1 MSAQKANLEILPLGV
16 QVALGLGLIALAAF
30 PFVGTDFYT
39 QMVTRMMIMAIF
51 AMSLDLLQGVTGLV
65 SLGHAAYFGL
75 AGYAL
80 AFLTPQ
86 GEAVSLWWT
95 LPVAVLASGL
105 AALIIGFFV
114 VRTHGIYFI
123 MVTMAF
129 AQMVFYLFFDNKVLG
144 GSDGLYIN
152 FKPAADIFG
161 WVPFDLENKRTLYY
175 FTLAAVLG
183 VYAFLRRLLWSPF
196 GRALAGIRVNE
207 HRMRAMGFGTF
218 GYKLAAFT
226 LAGALAGLAGY
237 LWGAQTGY
245 INPELMGFHMSA
257 HAIMMVILGGMGNF
271 AGAIVGAFA
280 FEYLLHVF
288 KDLPQVGSVNLGK
301 HWQLWM
307 GLFIVLLVTAFWVW
321 SSVSVNVRSRPM
333 SEVLLSA
340 KNLTKRFGGL
350 AAVNDVSLELVRNH
364 IHAVIGP
371 NGAGKSTL
379 TNLLSGDLPPTTGS
393 VTLGGHDV
401 TGWSPEKI
409 SARGLGRSYQKTN
422 IFLPFSVWENVR
434 LAAQSREPHTF
445 RLISRATDFVAVNAR
460 TERAIELSGL
470 KDRRSSIAGTISHGE
485 QRQLEIAM
493 TLATEPQVVLLDE
506 PLAGMGTVEAE
517 RMVALLLAIK
527 KDHGILLV
535 EHDMDAVFALAD
547 RLTVMVN
554 GQVIASGTPAE
565 IRADAGVQA
574 AYLGE
579 EH

>member
-1 MSAQKANLEILPLGV
+1 MSAQLANLEVLPVSIKLVLGMGL
-16 QVALGLGLIALAAF
+16 VALIAF
-30 PFVGTDFYT
+30 PFVGTPFYT
-39 QMVTRMMIMAIF
+39 EMVTRMMIMAIF

-129 AQMVFYLFFDNKVLG
+129 AQMVYYLFFDNKILG

-152 FKPAADIFG
+152 FKPSAALFG
-161 WVPFDLENKRTLYY
+161 WVPFDLGQKRTLYY
-175 FTLAAVLG
+175 FTLAALLLTYV
-183 VYAFLRRLLWSPF
+183 FLRRLLFSPF
-196 GRALAGIRVNE
+196 GRTLRGIRVNE
-207 HRMRAMGFGTF
+207 HRMRAMGYGVL

-226 LAGALAGLAGY
+226 VAGALAGLAGY

-307 GLFIVLLVTAFWVW
+307 GLFIVLLVTFAPRGVLGLLEKFMK
-321 SSVSVNVRSRPM
+321 RKDSRH
-333 SEVLLSA
+333 E
-340 KNLTKRFGGL
+340 
-350 AAVNDVSLELVRNH
+350 
-364 IHAVIGP
+364 
-371 NGAGKSTL
+371 
-379 TNLLSGDLPPTTGS
+379 
-393 VTLGGHDV
+393 
-401 TGWSPEKI
+401 
-409 SARGLGRSYQKTN
+409 
-422 IFLPFSVWENVR
+422 
-434 LAAQSREPHTF
+434 
-445 RLISRATDFVAVNAR
+445 
-460 TERAIELSGL
+460 
-470 KDRRSSIAGTISHGE
+470 
-485 QRQLEIAM
+485 
-493 TLATEPQVVLLDE
+493 
-506 PLAGMGTVEAE
+506 
-517 RMVALLLAIK
+517 
-527 KDHGILLV
+527 
-535 EHDMDAVFALAD
+535 
-547 RLTVMVN
+547 
-554 GQVIASGTPAE
+554 
-565 IRADAGVQA
+565 
-574 AYLGE
+574 
-579 EH
+579 